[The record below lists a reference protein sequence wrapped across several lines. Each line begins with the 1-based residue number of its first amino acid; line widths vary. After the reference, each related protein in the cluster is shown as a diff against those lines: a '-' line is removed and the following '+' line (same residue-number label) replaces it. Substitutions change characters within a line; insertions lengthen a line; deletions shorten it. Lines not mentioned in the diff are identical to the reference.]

1 MRKSTGFIKNPDLKV
16 VLALDEARALLDKA
30 DPPHQLSFYHGIC
43 SALRTLPAKHN
54 FFATFSDTTSNV
66 ADFGHPAQ
74 SNPDQILEDKSF
86 ELFAPI
92 YQIDTIDSMLR
103 CAVFGQWIRSAQQ
116 NQILESK
123 AASDLTEIA
132 LQALLCCSIPPQS
145 QNLSQSQILALLGS
159 TIQPK
164 LHMTASLNS
173 KLIASHGA
181 VCYHISQNRKLIESG
196 YPSQFPFAT
205 AANAFLASND
215 TYFIACIDA
224 MTLIVRQGRIPPGQ
238 SGELA
243 SRIILLRAMHNAM
256 RISNKGT
263 NIPYGCLVPLVN
275 FLKVLTGLEETELQ
289 LGSISDE
296 HRARLLRYGHI
307 FWNHFNE
314 IEYTPNS
321 ANFLELLYQG
331 LAVQCKPLQT
341 GLDQLFTIYL
351 KSDPESH
358 LTEENVTFCGIQV
371 KNRISNINV
380 TSAARNWTPQRADIK
395 LKQANPYLIIFISL
409 KTKPRND
416 TLLVDPARASLL
428 FHGLNSIRCLTPDM
442 VAALEQLIITEQQES
457 KRIQN
462 RH

>member
-86 ELFAPI
+86 EF
-92 YQIDTIDSMLR
+92 
-103 CAVFGQWIRSAQQ
+103 AQQ